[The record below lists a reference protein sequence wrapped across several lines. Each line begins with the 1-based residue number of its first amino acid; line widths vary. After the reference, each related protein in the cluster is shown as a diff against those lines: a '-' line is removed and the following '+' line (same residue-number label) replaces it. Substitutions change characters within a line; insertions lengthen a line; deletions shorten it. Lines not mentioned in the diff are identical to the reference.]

1 MAKKV
6 NKQLN
11 SVVYKP
17 GKAKKALTFFV
28 DNSGKN
34 LEDTSVYLKQTEQ
47 KALKQKS
54 NKSKV
59 INLVCFIISILVL
72 VITLIVQQHTY
83 GVHDITTLEIR
94 QRYLW
99 FTLFAFLGIMIFDSI
114 RTSVLLHRSTGE
126 LRPFLSFK
134 STVICRYYDC
144 ITPFSFGGQPFQIY
158 YLNSRGVK
166 GGVASSVPLSKY
178 IYSQVTFCIVSTILL
193 AMGIVNGLFSN
204 TNTKTVISFSI
215 VTLVICI
222 LFLCGIFF
230 ISLSKKVTPKV
241 VWWLISIAYK
251 LKIVKSRELA
261 YTNSMRSILEYQ
273 RSIKYYM
280 KSFWTTLISFVLSIG
295 IIALKGLIPYL
306 IYLMFVP
313 NPTVSYFTILILY
326 NACEL
331 ITMFSPLPGGSGV
344 AELSFTTLFFAMFP
358 ETYIFWAMIFFRVF
372 TYYIYIA
379 QGMLVHIYDIVIGNK
394 LNDKYLSRKNSR

>member
-1 MAKKV
+1 
-6 NKQLN
+6 
-11 SVVYKP
+11 
-17 GKAKKALTFFV
+17 
-28 DNSGKN
+28 
-34 LEDTSVYLKQTEQ
+34 
-47 KALKQKS
+47 
-54 NKSKV
+54 
-59 INLVCFIISILVL
+59 
-72 VITLIVQQHTY
+72 
-83 GVHDITTLEIR
+83 
-94 QRYLW
+94 
-99 FTLFAFLGIMIFDSI
+99 
-114 RTSVLLHRSTGE
+114 
-126 LRPFLSFK
+126 
-134 STVICRYYDC
+134 
-144 ITPFSFGGQPFQIY
+144 
-158 YLNSRGVK
+158 
-166 GGVASSVPLSKY
+166 
-178 IYSQVTFCIVSTILL
+178 
-193 AMGIVNGLFSN
+193 
-204 TNTKTVISFSI
+204 
-215 VTLVICI
+215 
-222 LFLCGIFF
+222 
-230 ISLSKKVTPKV
+230 PKV

-313 NPTVSYFTILILY
+313 NPTLSYFTILILY